1 MTTDAL
7 QVRVL
12 RLTGEPVE
20 LAVASEATVHELKL
34 LLNETCDVPYFCQK
48 VMLGHSLLQS
58 TDALSSLPFPI
69 SLTLVVDSFH
79 PEVAPVLQEA
89 ARHGDL
95 RAVEQALSAPADPN
109 QEGQSFTRLHC
120 ISREADEH
128 GWTPLILAAHA
139 GHGEVLRLLHRASAN
154 LETTTPHRR
163 TPFFVACQRGHV
175 EAARVLCELG
185 ANKEKA
191 RTGGYTPLLIA
202 CREGHAPVV
211 KLLCEM
217 RADKE
222 HAAMHGWT
230 PLLLAARHGHNAVT
244 KVLQQAGVDT
254 CRSLPDGT
262 TTIHFAAEHGNQE
275 LASFLVEIR
284 ANLDQARGD
293 GATALHLAADFG
305 HVELVS
311 TLLEARADPL
321 LATDDTM
328 LALHL
333 AARSGHA
340 KISES
345 LHLFGSPLNAS
356 TMDGLT
362 PLHFAACNGHIEAA
376 PWPESNEWLP
386 PLRLLPLTVEEF
398 GRHRRLED
406 ESGATTGRQK
416 YYSCPVYRHR
426 RRAER
431 PLLELEVPSSE
442 DAARW
447 ERAGVAMLCELP
459 AGF

>member
-1 MTTDAL
+1 MRPGGFETTTSHTEK
-7 QVRVL
+7 VRVL

-109 QEGQSFTRLHC
+109 Q
-120 ISREADEH
+120 ADEH

-139 GHGEVLRLLHRASAN
+139 GHGE
-154 LETTTPHRR
+154 
-163 TPFFVACQRGHV
+163 
-175 EAARVLCELG
+175 VLCELG

-202 CREGHAPVV
+202 CREGPPFQRFVIPAVTSFRDCPCQHGRHGEVEVGIAYKCRWRAPLKGHAPVV

-244 KVLQQAGVDT
+244 K
-254 CRSLPDGT
+254 
-262 TTIHFAAEHGNQE
+262 
-275 LASFLVEIR
+275 
-284 ANLDQARGD
+284 ARLIG
-293 GATALHLAADFG
+293 
-305 HVELVS
+305 E
-311 TLLEARADPL
+311 
-321 LATDDTM
+321 
-328 LALHL
+328 
-333 AARSGHA
+333 
-340 KISES
+340 
-345 LHLFGSPLNAS
+345 
-356 TMDGLT
+356 
-362 PLHFAACNGHIEAA
+362 
-376 PWPESNEWLP
+376 
-386 PLRLLPLTVEEF
+386 
-398 GRHRRLED
+398 
-406 ESGATTGRQK
+406 
-416 YYSCPVYRHR
+416 
-426 RRAER
+426 
-431 PLLELEVPSSE
+431 
-442 DAARW
+442 
-447 ERAGVAMLCELP
+447 
-459 AGF
+459 

>member
-1 MTTDAL
+1 MTADAL

-48 VMLGHSLLQS
+48 VMLGHALLQA

-79 PEVAPVLQEA
+79 PEVAPALQEA

-95 RAVEQALSAPADPN
+95 RAVEKALSAPADPN
-109 QEGQSFTRLHC
+109 Q
-120 ISREADEH
+120 ADEH
-128 GWTPLILAAHA
+128 GWTPLIMAAHA

-244 KVLQQAGVDT
+244 KA
-254 CRSLPDGT
+254 R
-262 TTIHFAAEHGNQE
+262 
-275 LASFLVEIR
+275 LV
-284 ANLDQARGD
+284 
-293 GATALHLAADFG
+293 
-305 HVELVS
+305 
-311 TLLEARADPL
+311 
-321 LATDDTM
+321 
-328 LALHL
+328 
-333 AARSGHA
+333 
-340 KISES
+340 
-345 LHLFGSPLNAS
+345 
-356 TMDGLT
+356 
-362 PLHFAACNGHIEAA
+362 
-376 PWPESNEWLP
+376 NECL
-386 PLRLLPLTVEEF
+386 
-398 GRHRRLED
+398 
-406 ESGATTGRQK
+406 
-416 YYSCPVYRHR
+416 
-426 RRAER
+426 
-431 PLLELEVPSSE
+431 
-442 DAARW
+442 
-447 ERAGVAMLCELP
+447 
-459 AGF
+459 